1 MSERVQA
8 PRGPLWELTMAR
20 IKEAVRDGQALF
32 WTFAFPVLVLVALGV
47 AFRAAPPA
55 PEPVGLACALPAS
68 ECAKLRETLA
78 GQSAISVRELAP
90 PAALTALR
98 RGKLA
103 LVIEASGDAARP
115 ALVYHHDPSRKE
127 ARTALFA
134 AQLALD
140 RPGGPAGTRFTT
152 REQPHSEVGGRYVDY
167 VMPGIIALNLLGSG
181 VWGVGYSIAEQRRR
195 KLMRQLATT
204 PMRRSHFLLS
214 YMLSRLVFLVPEV
227 GLLVAFGVLAF
238 GTPVRGSLGAIAV
251 LSLAGSCA
259 FSAIGV
265 LIAARADNSEAI
277 AGWANVVML
286 PMWMFSGVF
295 FHYELFPEAFHPLIR
310 ALPLTALSD
319 SLRAVINDAA
329 PLASCSSELI
339 VLALWS
345 VLSFALAM
353 KLFRWQ

>member
-1 MSERVQA
+1 M
-8 PRGPLWELTMAR
+8 
-20 IKEAVRDGQALF
+20 
-32 WTFAFPVLVLVALGV
+32 
-47 AFRAAPPA
+47 
-55 PEPVGLACALPAS
+55 
-68 ECAKLRETLA
+68 
-78 GQSAISVRELAP
+78 
-90 PAALTALR
+90 
-98 RGKLA
+98 
-103 LVIEASGDAARP
+103 
-115 ALVYHHDPSRKE
+115 YHHEPSRKE

-134 AQLALD
+134 AQIALG
-140 RPGGPAGTRFTT
+140 PLGSLPAQPAGTRFSA

-204 PMRRSHFLLS
+204 PMKRSHFLLS

-227 GLLVAFGVLAF
+227 GLLVLFGVLAF

-251 LSLAGSCA
+251 LSLVGSCA

-265 LIAARADNSEAI
+265 LIASRADNSEAI
-277 AGWANVVML
+277 SGWANVVML

-295 FHYELFPEAFHPLIR
+295 FHYELFPEAFHPFIR

-319 SLRAVINDAA
+319 SLRAVINEAA
-329 PLASCSSELI
+329 PLASCASELI

-345 VLSFALAM
+345 VLSFALVL